1 MELAH
6 SKIDRKFNWIENHG
20 SGLQASRKR
29 RHHGESYNTV
39 DARNSK
45 VRIAILFFLSQLY
58 QCELKRTQDLSNSKG
73 LRSECP
79 SSCKGSK
86 RLENHIVLWSNV
98 ENRATEFRF
107 IWRFVHFSRCL
118 HDRLD
123 RKIDI
128 MKVLCTITLFWRRMI
143 ENSFEFTTGESRRMF
158 TYYLP
163 TDLSVFWYCLNK
175 QPQRANWNHS
185 ACSLSSKMP
194 NFCLGW
200 LSKMS

>member
-1 MELAH
+1 M
-6 SKIDRKFNWIENHG
+6 
-20 SGLQASRKR
+20 
-29 RHHGESYNTV
+29 
-39 DARNSK
+39 
-45 VRIAILFFLSQLY
+45 
-58 QCELKRTQDLSNSKG
+58 
-73 LRSECP
+73 
-79 SSCKGSK
+79 
-86 RLENHIVLWSNV
+86 

-123 RKIDI
+123 RKIDK

-200 LSKMS
+200 LSKMKKFPRASGFKKNIVSFPYLQRIQHLLVYTSKDIDGQWGKSPSWAFSLYKNALSNMQLKLPRKAEGRLDKLLYSCI